1 MPSKKNSKIN
11 FNEYWLTLQKD
22 MKMDASEI
30 KINLFRKLDTLRG
43 QRLEEAYGLLLNFIN
58 SKSEIDDWQ
67 NLTSEQKDAIQLGVE
82 QLNNGQGRDHKT
94 VMSDIRKRYSNA

>member
-1 MPSKKNSKIN
+1 
-11 FNEYWLTLQKD
+11 
-22 MKMDASEI
+22 MDASEI

-67 NLTSEQKDAIQLGVE
+67 NLTSEQKDAIQFGVE
-82 QLNNGQGRDHKT
+82 QLNNGQGRDHKA
-94 VMSDIRKRYSNA
+94 VMSDIRKRYSNG

>member
-1 MPSKKNSKIN
+1 
-11 FNEYWLTLQKD
+11 

-43 QRLEEAYGLLLNFIN
+43 RRLEEAYGLLLNFIN

-67 NLTSEQKDAIQLGVE
+67 NLTSEQKDAIQLGIE

-94 VMSDIRKRYSNA
+94 VLTDIRKRYSNG